1 MKLVKSLFLVIS
13 VLVCFGCQEKEILS
27 DIYEYE
33 NIKYQE
39 TNIKTNNILINVNND
54 KKIIVELYP
63 DIAPISVKNFQKLVE
78 SDFYNDII
86 FHRVVKN
93 FVIQAGDGTSLGR
106 DSNTIKGEFK
116 SNGVNNNL
124 SHEKG
129 VLSMAR
135 ASDKNSASTQFFI
148 MLEDNKNLDGEYA
161 GFGRVIA
168 GMNTVLEIGNVLTD
182 NNDKPIK
189 DIKINNMEFVR
200 VIENE

>member
-168 GMNTVLEIGNVLTD
+168 GMNIVLEIGNVLTD